1 MSAVKNKRIGGKNV
15 FSDCNYHEALELH
28 GYCSYEEFEI
38 QHLKEGYNIDDIQ
51 LLWNRLL
58 TEYEEEKNQLL
69 RNAVEEDQKK
79 QITRER
85 ERGFR

>member
-51 LLWNRLL
+51 LLWNQLL
-58 TEYEEEKNQLL
+58 AKYEEEKNQLL

>member
-1 MSAVKNKRIGGKNV
+1 M

-51 LLWNRLL
+51 LLWN
-58 TEYEEEKNQLL
+58 QLL
-69 RNAVEEDQKK
+69 AK
-79 QITRER
+79 
-85 ERGFR
+85 